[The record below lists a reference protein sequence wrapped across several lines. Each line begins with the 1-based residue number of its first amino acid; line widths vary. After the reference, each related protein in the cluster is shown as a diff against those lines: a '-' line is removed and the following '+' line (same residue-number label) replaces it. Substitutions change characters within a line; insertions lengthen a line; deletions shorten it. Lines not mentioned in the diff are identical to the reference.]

1 VIEKTDIINVT
12 VDQNHSYVN
21 TEYSSFLGFETVIV
35 VNTLLQDVTMYNS
48 ANAYLCVR
56 GNIWHHIS
64 EESANLTS
72 MGSTGVMTDAV
83 IVRAAF
89 FVGELL
95 PSSVLL
101 TAFDRTASKS
111 RDV

>member
-1 VIEKTDIINVT
+1 MINVT
-12 VDQNHSYVN
+12 VDQNHSYNN
-21 TEYSSFLGFETVIV
+21 TKYNSFSRSETVMV
-35 VNTLLQDVTMYNS
+35 VNPLLQDVTLYNW
-48 ANAYLCVR
+48 ANVYLCVK
-56 GNIWHHIS
+56 GNTGCHIS

-89 FVGELL
+89 FVGELQ

>member
-1 VIEKTDIINVT
+1 MEKTGT
-12 VDQNHSYVN
+12 VDQNHSYHN
-21 TEYSSFLGFETVIV
+21 TEYNSLLRFETVMV
-35 VNTLLQDVTMYNS
+35 VNTLLQDVTLYNL
-48 ANAYLCVR
+48 ANVYLCVR
-56 GNIWHHIS
+56 GNTRCHIS
-64 EESANLTS
+64 EESVNLTS
-72 MGSTGVMTDAV
+72 MGSTGVMRDAV

-89 FVGELL
+89 FVGELH

>member
-1 VIEKTDIINVT
+1 M
-12 VDQNHSYVN
+12 
-21 TEYSSFLGFETVIV
+21 EYNSFLRFETVMV
-35 VNTLLQDVTMYNS
+35 VNTLLQDVTLYNLV
-48 ANAYLCVR
+48 NMYLCVR
-56 GNIWHHIS
+56 GNTWRHMS

-72 MGSTGVMTDAV
+72 MGSTGVMRDAV

-89 FVGELL
+89 FVGELH
-95 PSSVLL
+95 PPSVLL

>member
-1 VIEKTDIINVT
+1 MINVT
-12 VDQNHSYVN
+12 ENQNHSYYT
-21 TEYSSFLGFETVIV
+21 TEYSSFLRFETVMV
-35 VNTLLQDVTMYNS
+35 VNTLLHDVTLYNL
-48 ANAYLCVR
+48 ANVHLCVR
-56 GNIWHHIS
+56 GNTWCHIS
-64 EESANLTS
+64 GESVNLTS
-72 MGSTGVMTDAV
+72 MGSTGVISDAV

-89 FVGELL
+89 FVGELH

>member
-1 VIEKTDIINVT
+1 VKDKTATIDVN
-12 VDQNHSYVN
+12 VDQNHSYDN
-21 TEYSSFLGFETVIV
+21 TKYNSFLRSESVMV
-35 VNTLLQDVTMYNS
+35 VNTLLQDVTLYNW
-48 ANAYLCVR
+48 ANVYLCVKENTGR
-56 GNIWHHIS
+56 HIS

-72 MGSTGVMTDAV
+72 MGRTGVMRDAV

-89 FVGELL
+89 FVGELH